1 MVSGKRKLKYLYFLV
16 NISVFFGCSTGQENS
31 ETLFNLLDKDVTNVN
46 FVNHLD
52 FKGKFNI
59 YTYRNFYN
67 GGGAGLADINNDG
80 LLDIYFI
87 SNMESNKLYLNKG
100 NFEFEDITAKSGA
113 GGTRAWSTGVSMA
126 DVNGDGW
133 IDIYVCN
140 SGDIEGDDKK
150 NELFIN
156 NGDLTFT
163 EKAELFGLADPGF
176 SIHGAFFDYDKDND
190 LDFYLCNNSYKAI
203 GSFDLRKN
211 KRHEKDSLGADKLFR
226 NDDGIFTDV
235 SEYAGIYGSIIGF
248 ALGVT
253 VGDIDLDGW
262 QDIYISNDFF
272 ERDYIY
278 MNQGDGTFKES
289 LTSKMRSISAA
300 SMGADI
306 GDINNDLYP
315 DIFVTDMLPQS
326 DARMKTVTTFEN
338 WDKYQEN
345 LENDY
350 YHQFTRNMLH
360 LNNGDGTFS
369 EVGRFAGVQSTDW
382 SWGALIFDMDN
393 DGLKDLFVANGI
405 FQDLTDQDY
414 LQYFSNRE
422 VVKTIVKGKDIDY
435 EKLISA
441 IPSMR
446 ISNFAFQNQAGLKF
460 QNTASSWGLDKP
472 SFSNGSAYGD
482 LDNDGDFDLV
492 VNNVNMP
499 AFIYRND
506 NQTINPQHTFL
517 RIKLTG
523 AGKNTFAIGAK
534 VIAKTKNGSFF
545 IEQMPTRGYQSTI
558 DHSLILGLGSASV
571 VDSLI
576 VVWPDG
582 KMTLQKNVS
591 ANQTIELN
599 NVYGGNPFN
608 FMSSGSE
615 SRFFTNVSQDQSI
628 DYRHQEN
635 SFMDF
640 SRDRL
645 LFHMISTEGPKL
657 TKGDVNNDGL
667 DDFYIGGAK
676 DKPGA
681 LLIQQPGGKFVRSN
695 EAVFAK
701 DALSEDTNGLFFDAD
716 NDGDLDLYV
725 TSGSVELPNSSTGLI
740 DRLYIND
747 GKGNFMKSDQIL
759 PSFNFESTSCVEYC
773 DYDQDGDLDLFVGVR
788 SKPFLYGVPVSG
800 YILNNNG
807 KGKFTDVTRQIAP
820 DLINIG
826 MITDAKWVDID
837 NDNDYDLIIVG
848 EYMPITIFENNNG
861 KFENKT
867 DAYGLSKTNGWWNTV
882 AVSDLDSDGNLD
894 IVAGNHGL
902 NSMFKGSYA
911 EPVQMYVNDFDLN
924 GTVDHIVCV
933 YKNGI
938 SYPLVLKHDLVAQL
952 PGLNNKYMNYKNF
965 MYQTIDSIFT
975 TNQLEN
981 VLILNAYELRTSI
994 AVNNGDGTFSMKP
1007 LPTEAQLS
1015 PTFAILIDDFDHD
1028 GTKDIILAG
1037 NLFSAKPEVGRYD
1050 ASYGTYLKGSENL
1063 EFTAVPAK
1071 YSGLRIDGEVRDLE
1085 IIETK
1090 RGKRIF
1096 VARNNDTIQIFD
1108 IK

>member
-1 MVSGKRKLKYLYFLV
+1 VNLRKAFLQLLPLSLFLFSGCREAEQKDK
-16 NISVFFGCSTGQENS
+16 
-31 ETLFNLLDKDVTNVN
+31 TLFQLLDSEDTNID
-46 FVNHLD
+46 FVNQLD

-67 GGGAGLADINNDG
+67 GGGVGLADINNDG

-87 SNMESNKLYLNKG
+87 SNMEKNRLYLNKG
-100 NFEFEDITAKSGA
+100 NFEFEDITESSNT

-140 SGDIEGDDKK
+140 SGELEGDDKR

-163 EKAELFGLADPGF
+163 EKAAEYGLDDPGY
-176 SIHGAFFDYDKDND
+176 SIHGAFFDYDGDND

-211 KRHEKDSLGADKLFR
+211 KRFERDSLGADKLFR
-226 NDDGIFTDV
+226 NDNGKFTDV
-235 SEYAGIYGSIIGF
+235 SEEAGIYGSIIGF
-248 ALGVT
+248 SLGVT

-278 MNQGDGTFKES
+278 MNQGDGTFVET
-289 LTSKMRSISAA
+289 LTSQMRSISAA

-306 GDINNDLYP
+306 GDINNDIYP

-338 WDKYQEN
+338 WDKYKEN

-369 EVGRFAGVQSTDW
+369 EFGRLAGVHSTDW

-422 VVKTIVKGKDIDY
+422 VVKTIVTGKDVDY

-446 ISNFAFQNQAGLKF
+446 ISNFAFHNKGNLHFENMSA
-460 QNTASSWGLDKP
+460 TWGLDLP
-472 SFSNGSAYGD
+472 GFSNGSAYGD
-482 LDNDGDFDLV
+482 LDNDGNFDLV

-499 AFIYRND
+499 AFIYKNKSSEFHPERSF
-506 NQTINPQHTFL
+506 I
-517 RIKLTG
+517 RIKLKG
-523 AGKNTFAIGAK
+523 PDKNTFGIGTK
-534 VIAKTKNGSFF
+534 VIAKVNNNTYY

-558 DHSLILGLGSASV
+558 DHTLILGLGEATII
-571 VDSLI
+571 DSLI
-576 VVWPDG
+576 AVWPQG
-582 KMTLQKNVS
+582 KMTLMEKVPV
-591 ANQTIELN
+591 NQTIELN
-599 NVYGGNPFN
+599 YQDASEPFEYLKKVTN
-608 FMSSGSE
+608 KGLFQDITSDMVVDYIHE
-615 SRFFTNVSQDQSI
+615 ENQFT
-628 DYRHQEN
+628 
-635 SFMDF
+635 DF
-640 SRDRL
+640 SRDKL
-645 LFHMISTEGPKL
+645 LFQMISTEGPKIAI
-657 TKGDVNNDGL
+657 GDVNNDGL

-681 LLIQQPGGKFVRSN
+681 LLIQQPGGKFIRSN

-701 DALSEDTNGLFFDAD
+701 DALSEDTNGVFFDAD

-747 GKGNFMKSDQIL
+747 GNGNFMKSDQIL

-800 YILNNNG
+800 YILNNDG
-807 KGKFTDVTRQIAP
+807 KGKFTDVTSQIAP

-848 EYMPITIFENNNG
+848 EYMPITVFENENG
-861 KFENKT
+861 IFKNKT
-867 DAYGLSKTNGWWNTV
+867 SEYGLDKTNGWWNTV
-882 AVSDLDSDGNLD
+882 AVADLDGDGDPD

-952 PGLNNKYMNYKNF
+952 PGLNSKYENYKKF

-975 TNQLEN
+975 PNQLEN
-981 VLILNAYELRTSI
+981 AIVLNTFEFQSSI
-994 AVNNGDGTFSMKP
+994 AINNGDRTFTMKP
-1007 LPTEAQLS
+1007 LSVEAQLS
-1015 PTFAILIDDFDHD
+1015 PVYAILIEDFDQD
-1028 GTKDIILAG
+1028 GILDIILAG
-1037 NLFSAKPEVGRYD
+1037 NLHSVKPEFGRYD
-1050 ASYGTYLKGSENL
+1050 ASYGTFLKGSPGLNYTPVSAKQTGLIL
-1063 EFTAVPAK
+1063 E
-1071 YSGLRIDGEVRDLE
+1071 GEVRDMVT
-1085 IIETK
+1085 INTK
-1090 RGKRIF
+1090 MGRRLF
-1096 VARNNDTIQIFD
+1096 VARNNDIMQIFN